1 MYAEGTL
8 ACVSASVQSATA
20 VNITSNAYRSMLCLL
35 LTCTAYMY
43 TYMTHKYRLFVTT
56 MMNPFDVVSTR
67 MYSQSAKHAV
77 YSGPIDCFVKTFRA
91 EGIKG
96 FYKVSG
102 VSPS

>member
-1 MYAEGTL
+1 VYATYIY
-8 ACVSASVQSATA
+8 T
-20 VNITSNAYRSMLCLL
+20 T
-35 LTCTAYMY
+35 Y
-43 TYMTHKYRLFVTT
+43 TYCRLFVTT

-96 FYKVSG
+96 FYKVSS
-102 VSPS
+102 VSCSAIDVLGDIRPLAAATDIYSEHKTE